1 VARLGGDE
9 FVIVLNNLS
18 KEPDDATAQVKA
30 VGEDILA
37 SLSRPYTLGAHEYRS
52 TASIGAALF
61 GVHRKG
67 IEDLL
72 KQGDIAMYQAK
83 AKGRNNFCFFDP
95 ELN

>member
-1 VARLGGDE
+1 
-9 FVIVLNNLS
+9 
-18 KEPDDATAQVKA
+18 VKA

-95 ELN
+95 EIHEAIKARAAGSRFTERDRADVELHL